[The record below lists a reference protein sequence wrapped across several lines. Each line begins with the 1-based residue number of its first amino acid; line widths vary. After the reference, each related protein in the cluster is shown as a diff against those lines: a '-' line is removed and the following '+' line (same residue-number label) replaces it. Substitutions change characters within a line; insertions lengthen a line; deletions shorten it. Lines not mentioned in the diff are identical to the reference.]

1 MSSKSFFRDLAQCS
15 RLSFAL
21 SRMMLVVVSTIGGA
35 YAFDEIMQSGAVADK
50 WFILLLIAATAVLL
64 VGEQVMRSH
73 MIKKGLRFFEYSTL
87 GENKEKVLQ
96 YRNLFEQTWSS
107 IPRII
112 AGAIYGA
119 SVSTAAFFIYE
130 RADEPRLG
138 A

>member
-1 MSSKSFFRDLAQCS
+1 
-15 RLSFAL
+15 
-21 SRMMLVVVSTIGGA
+21 
-35 YAFDEIMQSGAVADK
+35 
-50 WFILLLIAATAVLL
+50 
-64 VGEQVMRSH
+64 